1 MALEKAWQ
9 TPAWVL
15 CVTQYLRPFRG
26 LENERTMLSH
36 NVHSLSGDVRAG
48 EQGGGGGGNK
58 GHPRITFST
67 IESNVHHRPR
77 ISCCENR
84 TNNNNDYCECVQL
97 VALAGGLRSL
107 SCVPVGRH
115 TRREI
120 LTASKLEKRRERF
133 RDRR

>member
-15 CVTQYLRPFRG
+15 CDSIFTASSRTR
-26 LENERTMLSH
+26 ERTNYVESYH

-48 EQGGGGGGNK
+48 EQGGGGGNK